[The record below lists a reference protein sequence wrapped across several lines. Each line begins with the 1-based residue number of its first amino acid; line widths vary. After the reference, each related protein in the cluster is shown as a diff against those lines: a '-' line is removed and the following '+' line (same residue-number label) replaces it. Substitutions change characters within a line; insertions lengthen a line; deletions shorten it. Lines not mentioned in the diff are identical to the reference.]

1 VYQKLFHIGISPMTK
16 ILNGRDLADFIK
28 ERQAHQVR
36 GLIQHDHVRPKLAII
51 QTIDNPVID
60 TYVRLKKA
68 YGADI
73 LIDVDVHKIPQSEAI
88 ALVARLNQDD
98 TVHGIIIQLP
108 LENPEETSQIVDAV
122 DPAKDVDGLGAGAI
136 LDPATPMA
144 INWLLA
150 GYNVELRGKNIVI
163 VGNGRLVGAPLA
175 RMWRNSNLAVT
186 VLDSSSNDPEQ
197 IKDADVIVA
206 ATGVPGLIKSDDVK
220 TGAVVIDAGTASEQ
234 GKIVGD
240 VDPELRDRSDITI
253 TPEKGGVGPLTITA
267 LFDNVIR
274 AARSTVKD

>member
-1 VYQKLFHIGISPMTK
+1 MTK

-73 LIDVDVHKIPQSEAI
+73 LIDVDVHKIPQSEALD
-88 ALVARLNQDD
+88 LVKTLNQDMS
-98 TVHGIIIQLP
+98 VHGIIIQLP

>member
-1 VYQKLFHIGISPMTK
+1 MTK

-88 ALVARLNQDD
+88 ALVARLNQDN

>member
-1 VYQKLFHIGISPMTK
+1 MTK

-144 INWLLA
+144 INWLLV
-150 GYNVELRGKNIVI
+150 GYNIELRGKNIVI

-175 RMWRNSNLAVT
+175 RIWRDSGLNVT
-186 VLDSSSNDPEQ
+186 VLDSATRDLSAEISN
-197 IKDADVIVA
+197 ADVVVT
-206 ATGVPGLIKSDDVK
+206 ATGVPGLVQSQDIKN
-220 TGAVVIDAGTASEQ
+220 GAIVVDAGTASEH
-234 GKIVGD
+234 GKVVGD
-240 VDPELRDRSDITI
+240 LSPEIRERKDLTI
-253 TPEKGGVGPLTITA
+253 TPEKGGVGPLTIVA
-267 LFDNVIR
+267 LMDNVIR
-274 AARSTVKD
+274 SARSTVESQASS

>member
-1 VYQKLFHIGISPMTK
+1 MTK

-108 LENPEETSQIVDAV
+108 LENPEETSQTVDAV

>member
-1 VYQKLFHIGISPMTK
+1 MTK

-122 DPAKDVDGLGAGAI
+122 DPAQDVDGLGAGAI

>member
-1 VYQKLFHIGISPMTK
+1 MTK

>member
-1 VYQKLFHIGISPMTK
+1 MTK

-68 YGADI
+68 YGADS

>member
-1 VYQKLFHIGISPMTK
+1 MTK

-36 GLIQHDHVRPKLAII
+36 GLIQYDHVRPKLAII